1 MGLRERI
8 RERLSISAIRRRPFV
23 SAVWIALLSLIFP
36 SISLFVLGLS
46 AEPAF
51 AYACN
56 GQRSCTNPA
65 TGCSHTFVEVAN
77 TWAPGRGSVIL
88 YFSNYCATIWGG
100 TYPANPFNGGTLDAR
115 VNGAGEDT
123 LGLPLYYDSY
133 LGMNDT
139 AQLNDINVCGYAM
152 GYGTDNQWH
161 ATSCY

>member
-1 MGLRERI
+1 MSTDRCTGSSRHWRLLSQVARL
-8 RERLSISAIRRRPFV
+8 RLS
-23 SAVWIALLSLIFP
+23 AVVILLFPLAALLAIGIDAP
-36 SISLFVLGLS
+36 
-46 AEPAF
+46 PAF

-65 TGCSHTFVEVAN
+65 TGCSHTFVEEAN

-88 YFSNYCATIWGG
+88 YFSTYCSTIWAG
-100 TYPANPFNGGTLDAR
+100 TYPANPFNGNTLDAR

-123 LGLPLYYDSY
+123 LYLPLNYDSY
-133 LGMNDT
+133 IDMNDT
-139 AQLNDINVCGYAM
+139 DQLDDINVCGYAM